1 MACNKH
7 KLTQKQIK
15 TVKSDI
21 REGNF
26 EMLLATLINILA
38 ALRWSLR
45 FMCIYISSQNT
56 VTLAAFVRTQYTDRL
71 MEFNS
76 YA

>member
-38 ALRWSLR
+38 ALR
-45 FMCIYISSQNT
+45 
-56 VTLAAFVRTQYTDRL
+56 
-71 MEFNS
+71 
-76 YA
+76 